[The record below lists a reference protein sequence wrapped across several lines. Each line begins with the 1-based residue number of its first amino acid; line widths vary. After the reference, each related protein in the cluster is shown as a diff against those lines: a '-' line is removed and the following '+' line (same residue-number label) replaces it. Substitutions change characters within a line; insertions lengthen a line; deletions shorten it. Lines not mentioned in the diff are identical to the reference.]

1 MMTPTKALIA
11 QRLEELAREQASI
24 TELAGEFSGDHQWA
38 ENIAELNR
46 GKEFAEWWAEKIRRE
61 P

>member
-1 MMTPTKALIA
+1 MTPTRALVA

-24 TELAGEFSGDHQWA
+24 AELAADFDGDHSWA

-46 GKEFAEWWAEKIRRE
+46 GREFAQWWATKIRAE

>member
-1 MMTPTKALIA
+1 MTPTRALVA

-24 TELAGEFSGDHQWA
+24 AALAGEFAGDHQWA
-38 ENIAELNR
+38 ENMAELDR
-46 GKEFAEWWAEKIRRE
+46 GREFAEWWAAKIRSE